1 MADAESAIVAD
12 YGPAGL
18 GNRILSKLQDFG
30 IDTDNLTQEILA
42 EIDHVH
48 GGGYPNTIEHA
59 KLARLTPDMTVL
71 DIGCGIG
78 GPARY
83 FAAAF
88 GCRVTGVD
96 LTQEFVDVAAMLT
109 QRCGMQ
115 DRVDF
120 RCADAVDLPF
130 ADDAFDSVW
139 CLNVTMNIQDRERLY
154 GEVRRVLKGGGQF
167 ALSEL
172 GQGPGG
178 EPYYPL
184 PWARD
189 SSYSFL
195 IPPDELRAGLERAGF
210 RIIHWIDEAQRRKE
224 SGGRVAEGATILPP
238 GEGQKMVR
246 GNDYPDRQKNSGKSV
261 MENRLTNIRLVAELP
276 A

>member
-1 MADAESAIVAD
+1 
-12 YGPAGL
+12 
-18 GNRILSKLQDFG
+18 
-30 IDTDNLTQEILA
+30 
-42 EIDHVH
+42 
-48 GGGYPNTIEHA
+48 
-59 KLARLTPDMTVL
+59 
-71 DIGCGIG
+71 
-78 GPARY
+78 
-83 FAAAF
+83 
-88 GCRVTGVD
+88 
-96 LTQEFVDVAAMLT
+96 
-109 QRCGMQ
+109 MQ

-139 CLNVTMNIQDRERLY
+139 SLNVTMNIQDRERLY
-154 GEVRRVLKGGGQF
+154 GEVRRVLRPGGQF

-189 SSYSFL
+189 PSYSFL
-195 IPPDELRAGLERAGF
+195 IPPDALRAGLERAGF

-224 SGGRVAEGATILPP
+224 AGGRVSEGAAILPS
-238 GEGQKMVR
+238 GEGQKIVR
-246 GNDYPDRQKNSGKSV
+246 GDDYADRQKNSGRSV